1 MVLCSMECVNLK
13 TNTIKILGSH
23 FSYNRRVLNDEN
35 YKKYIG
41 KIEKLLK
48 WWRMLQLTIEDK
60 ILIFRTLAISKILY
74 LPLVK
79 DVPSSTIG
87 RLDKIQKKFNW
98 KNGNPE
104 LKQTTLCNEYKK
116 GGLKDVH
123 IFSKIAVL

>member
-23 FSYNRRVLNDEN
+23 FSCNRRVLNDEN
-35 YKKYIG
+35 YRKYIG

-87 RLDKIQKKFNW
+87 RLDKIQKQFIW

-104 LKQTTLCNEYKK
+104 LKQTTFCNEYKK
-116 GGLKDVH
+116 GGLKDVD